1 MIIAPSLL
9 SMDFTKTLTQLDE
22 IKQSHATWLHFDV
35 MDGHFVPNL
44 SFGPD
49 ICKQIRLNS
58 DLFMDVHIM
67 VSDPNTFSDVFIEAG
82 ADLITFHL
90 EACKNDEEV
99 IQIIDKIHAKN
110 VKVGIS
116 IKPSTNINEL
126 LPFLDKIDLVLIMSV
141 NPGYGGQSFMLNALD
156 KISLLRNTIDTKHLN
171 VLIEVDGGINHETA
185 QLVLDA
191 GADVL
196 VAGSYIFKNNITETI
211 EKLWNL
217 K

>member
-1 MIIAPSLL
+1 
-9 SMDFTKTLTQLDE
+9 
-22 IKQSHATWLHFDV
+22 

-67 VSDPNTFSDVFIEAG
+67 VSDPNYFSDVFIEAG

-90 EACKNDEEV
+90 EACRNGEEV
-99 IQIIDKIHAKN
+99 HKIIDKIHAKN
-110 VKVGIS
+110 VKVGLS
-116 IKPSTNINEL
+116 IKPSTEVKEL
-126 LPFLDKIDLVLIMSV
+126 VPYLDKIDLVLIMSV
-141 NPGYGGQSFMLNALD
+141 NPGYGGQSFMLNAID
-156 KISLLRNTIDTKHLN
+156 KIQLLRQTIDTKHLN

>member
-9 SMDFTKTLTQLDE
+9 SMDFTQTLTQLDE

-67 VSDPNTFSDVFIEAG
+67 VSDPNYFSDVFIEAG

-90 EACKNDEEV
+90 EACKNDDEV
-99 IQIIDKIHAKN
+99 IKLIDKIHAKN
-110 VKVGIS
+110 VKVGLS
-116 IKPSTNINEL
+116 IKPSTDVKEL
-126 LPFLDKIDLVLIMSV
+126 LPYLDKIDLVLIMSV
-141 NPGYGGQSFMLNALD
+141 NPGYGGQSFMLNAID
-156 KISLLRNTIDTKHLN
+156 KISLLRKTIDSKQLN
-171 VLIEVDGGINHETA
+171 VLIEIDGGINHETA

>member
-9 SMDFTKTLTQLDE
+9 SMDFTQTLNQLNE
-22 IKQSHATWLHFDV
+22 IKNSRATWLHFDV

-49 ICKQIRLNS
+49 ICKQIRQNS
-58 DLFMDVHIM
+58 NLFMDVHIM
-67 VSDPNTFSDVFIEAG
+67 VSDPNYFSDVFMDVG
-82 ADLITFHL
+82 ANLITFHI
-90 EACKNDEEV
+90 EACANEQEI

-110 VKVGIS
+110 VKVGLS
-116 IKPSTNINEL
+116 IKPATNLESL
-126 LPFLDKIDLVLIMSV
+126 FPYLDKIDLVLIMSV
-141 NPGYGGQSFMLNALD
+141 NPGYGGQSFMMSALD
-156 KISLLRNTIDTKHLN
+156 KIRTLKEIIVRENYQ
-171 VLIEVDGGINHETA
+171 VLIEVDGGINDETA
-185 QLVLDA
+185 KLVLDA

-196 VAGSYIFKNNITETI
+196 VAGSYIFKQNITETI

>member
-9 SMDFTKTLTQLDE
+9 SMDFTQTLSQLKE
-22 IKQSHATWLHFDV
+22 IKESQATWLHFDV

-49 ICKQIRLNS
+49 ICAQIRKHS

-67 VSDPNTFSDVFIEAG
+67 VSDPHYFSDVFIRAG

-90 EACKNDEEV
+90 EACASEEEV
-99 IQIIDKIHAKN
+99 LSVIQKIRDKG
-110 VKVGIS
+110 VKVGLS
-116 IKPSTNINEL
+116 IKPDTDVKSLI
-126 LPFLDKIDLVLIMSV
+126 PFISKIDLILIMSV
-141 NPGYGGQSFMLNALD
+141 NPGYGGQSFIPNALD
-156 KISLLRNTIDTKHLN
+156 KIAFLRYYIDLN
-171 VLIEVDGGINHETA
+171 KLSCLIEVDGGINADTA
-185 QLVLDA
+185 KLVLDA

-196 VAGSYIFKNNITETI
+196 VAGSYIFKHNIKETI
-211 EKLWNL
+211 NTLWIL

>member
-9 SMDFTKTLTQLDE
+9 SMDFTQTLTQLDE

-67 VSDPNTFSDVFIEAG
+67 VSDPNYFSDVFIEAG

-90 EACKNDEEV
+90 EACKNDDEV
-99 IQIIDKIHAKN
+99 LKLIDKIHAKN
-110 VKVGIS
+110 VKVGLS
-116 IKPSTNINEL
+116 IKPSTDVKEL
-126 LPFLDKIDLVLIMSV
+126 LPYLDKIDLVLIMSV
-141 NPGYGGQSFMLNALD
+141 NPGYGGQSFMLNAID
-156 KISLLRNTIDTKHLN
+156 KISLLRKTIDTKQLN

>member
-9 SMDFTKTLTQLDE
+9 SMDFTQTLTQLDE

-67 VSDPNTFSDVFIEAG
+67 VSDPNYFSDVFIEAG

-99 IQIIDKIHAKN
+99 LQIIDKIHAKN
-110 VKVGIS
+110 VKVGLS
-116 IKPSTNINEL
+116 IKPSTDVKEL
-126 LPFLDKIDLVLIMSV
+126 LPYLDKIDLVLIMSV
-141 NPGYGGQSFMLNALD
+141 NPGYGGQSFMLNAID
-156 KISLLRNTIDTKHLN
+156 KIQILRQTIDTNQYK

>member
-185 QLVLDA
+185 KLVLDA

>member
-9 SMDFTKTLTQLDE
+9 SMDFTQTLSQLNE
-22 IKQSHATWLHFDV
+22 IKNSRATWLHFDV

-49 ICKQIRLNS
+49 ICKQIRQNS
-58 DLFMDVHIM
+58 NLFMDVHIM
-67 VSDPNTFSDVFIEAG
+67 VSDPHYFSDVFMEVG

-90 EACKNDEEV
+90 EACANEQEV
-99 IQIIDKIHAKN
+99 IQIIDKIHANN
-110 VKVGIS
+110 VKVGLS
-116 IKPSTNINEL
+116 IKPATKLDSL
-126 LPFLDKIDLVLIMSV
+126 FPYLDKIDLVLIMSV
-141 NPGYGGQSFMLNALD
+141 NPGYGGQSFMLSALD
-156 KISLLRNTIDTKHLN
+156 KIKTLKEIIIKENYK
-171 VLIEVDGGINHETA
+171 VLIEVDGGINDETA
-185 QLVLDA
+185 KLVLDA

-196 VAGSYIFKNNITETI
+196 VAGSYIFKHNITETI